1 MTTAQQ
7 LERWDGNNGYGYGYD
22 DDGYNY
28 SSYGND
34 DGYDGAAA

>member
-7 LERWDGNNGYGYGYD
+7 LERWDDNDGYGYG

-34 DGYDGAAA
+34 DGYDGATT

>member
-7 LERWDGNNGYGYGYD
+7 LERWDGNNGYGYG

-34 DGYDGAAA
+34 DGYDGEAA